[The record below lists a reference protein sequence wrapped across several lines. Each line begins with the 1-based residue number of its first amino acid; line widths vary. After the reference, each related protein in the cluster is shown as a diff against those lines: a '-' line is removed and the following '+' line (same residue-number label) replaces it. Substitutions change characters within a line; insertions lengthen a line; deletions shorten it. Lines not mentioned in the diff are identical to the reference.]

1 MDEEGEATVW
11 SKGLD
16 EGEVVGVSGV
26 AELSALAHFSLQRRV
41 WRLRF
46 EDTLKRRRQI
56 SHAQART
63 RPITHLRQVKRGCV
77 LLYLFHPCGPT
88 CAIEHLSVS
97 VLDI

>member
-11 SKGLD
+11 SEGLD
-16 EGEVVGVSGV
+16 EAEVVGVSA

-63 RPITHLRQVKRGCV
+63 TDYTITASSRGRVCDSAV
-77 LLYLFHPCGPT
+77 PFSPVWTNMCCRGFG
-88 CAIEHLSVS
+88 
-97 VLDI
+97 